1 MQESCVK
8 VALLQPVLPNRPHRT
23 VLLRTMCDVATPTIR
38 FRASELRGAFPHGV
52 ATARQLTAH
61 GIPERTTYHRCLD
74 GGPWTR
80 LLPGVVLLSTGK
92 PTTDQR
98 VRAALLLAG
107 DQAVVTGL
115 EACRRHGLRRG
126 PVGQRSER
134 SDDVHLLVPHGRQV
148 RSVGFAHI
156 ERTLR
161 NIEPVIKAGVPLA
174 PVVRACTDA
183 ARRLTA
189 AGEIAELLS
198 DAVQRRL
205 CTVAELASDLDAGSR
220 RGTAMPRLV
229 LRELAEGV
237 RSAAERD
244 ARRMWMASGLPDA
257 EWNVPIHDASGLFL
271 GVADCWLDDV
281 AMVWEIES
289 SEWHLG
295 PEEHSRTV
303 ERAAEFV
310 AAGIIYTASKPS
322 QVHDDWPAVA
332 TRLRATYGHA
342 RARPRPPVVKG

>member
-1 MQESCVK
+1 
-8 VALLQPVLPNRPHRT
+8 
-23 VLLRTMCDVATPTIR
+23 
-38 FRASELRGAFPHGV
+38 V
-52 ATARQLTAH
+52 ATARQLTAY
-61 GIPERTTYHRCLD
+61 GVPQRTTYHRCLD

-80 LLPGVVLLSTGK
+80 LLPGVVMLSTGK
-92 PTTDQR
+92 PTPDQR

-107 DQAVVTGL
+107 SQAVVTGL

-126 PVGQRSER
+126 PVRQRSEGTEE
-134 SDDVHLLVPHGRQV
+134 VHLLVPHGRQV
-148 RSVGFAHI
+148 RSVGFAHV

-161 NIEPVIKAGVPLA
+161 TVEPVIKAGVPLA
-174 PVVRACTDA
+174 PLVRACTDA

-205 CTVAELASDLDAGSR
+205 CTVAQLSADLDAGSR

-229 LRELAEGV
+229 LRDLAEGV

-244 ARRMWMASGLPDA
+244 ARRMWTASGLPEA
-257 EWNVPIHDASGLFL
+257 EWNVPIHDAGGRFL
-271 GVADCWLDDV
+271 GIADCWLDDV

-295 PEEHSRTV
+295 PDEHGRTV

-310 AAGIIYTASKPS
+310 AAGVVYTASKPS
-322 QVHDDWPAVA
+322 QVRDDWQAVA
-332 TRLRATYGHA
+332 NRLHATYRHA
-342 RARPRPPVVKG
+342 RSRPRPQVIKG

>member
-1 MQESCVK
+1 MS
-8 VALLQPVLPNRPHRT
+8 
-23 VLLRTMCDVATPTIR
+23 DVPMPTIR
-38 FRASELRGAFPHGV
+38 FRASELRESFPHGV
-52 ATARQLTAH
+52 ATARQLAAL
-61 GIPERTTYHRCLD
+61 GIAERTTYYRCLD

-80 LLPGVVLLSTGK
+80 LLPGVVLLSTGR
-92 PTTDQR
+92 PTSDQR

-126 PVGQRSER
+126 PTRLLTDE
-134 SDDVHLLVPHGRQV
+134 VHILVPHGRQV
-148 RSVGFAHI
+148 RSVGFVHV

-161 NIEPVIKAGVPLA
+161 TMEPVVRTGIPLA

-189 AGEIAELLS
+189 AGEITELLS

-205 CTVAELASDLDAGSR
+205 CTVAELAADLDAGSR

-229 LRELAEGV
+229 LRELAAGV
-237 RSAAERD
+237 RSAAERE
-244 ARRMWMASGLPDA
+244 ARRMWASTGLPEA
-257 EWNVPIHDASGLFL
+257 EWNVPVYDANGRFL
-271 GVADCWLDDV
+271 GIADCWLDGV

-289 SEWHLG
+289 TEWHLS

-310 AAGIIYTASKPS
+310 AAGVVYTASKPS
-322 QVHDDWPAVA
+322 QIRDDWRSVA
-332 TRLRATYGHA
+332 TRLRATYDVA
-342 RARPRPPVVKG
+342 KARPRPPVTRG